1 MLESIMDRRSIRV
14 FTDEPV
20 SEKDIRTVLECG
32 MMAPSAEDCR
42 PWSFV
47 VVDDKEVLAK
57 LRDSQPYSTSLR
69 TAPACICVC
78 GVETAVP
85 GYYQQDCAAATM
97 NILTAAKELGLGTC
111 WMGVAPRPE
120 RMEAVREILG
130 VPEDVNPFC
139 IIALG
144 YPAQQ
149 RPRPER
155 WDEAHIHRNKW

>member
-1 MLESIMDRRSIRV
+1 MLESIMDRRSIRI

-20 SEKDIRTVLECG
+20 SENDIRTVLECG
-32 MMAPSAEDCR
+32 MMAPSAKDCR
-42 PWSFV
+42 PWRFV
-47 VVDDKEVLAK
+47 VVDDKELIEK

-69 TAPACICVC
+69 TAPVCICVC

-97 NILTAAKELGLGTC
+97 NILNAAKELGLGTC

-120 RMEAVREILG
+120 RMEAVRDILG

-139 IIALG
+139 IIAMG
-144 YPAQQ
+144 HPAQH

-155 WDEAHIHRNKW
+155 WDEALIHRNKW